1 MEHTRKLRFF
11 PVIIICAIFCLLSIA
26 LVGQQFYGVYTPTD
40 RVVDVLPKESFQTL
54 AAEKEA
60 QCLVLYNSEEANS
73 MLAQEDARGVLSQI
87 KVTADFVD
95 VSRESLPDFYR
106 YTHVLLAIADYGILG
121 QEAYALLDWAEE
133 GGGLMIYIPPQGDFF
148 FRAMAV
154 HLGVVE
160 SGWEM
165 YEVPGIRFKTDLMMG
180 GKGKDYPIE
189 EPYESSLTLSISP
202 DCTVHMVS
210 ADDRELPLLW
220 ERDYGNGKIVFV
232 NFGVMGKAYRGIYA
246 AAYSLLDDAFA
257 WPVING
263 SAFYLDDFPSPVPS
277 GTSTYIERD
286 YGISVGDFYTSIWWP
301 DLLEL
306 AEKYGIRYSGMVI
319 EDYSEELEGPFT
331 PNQNTQRFRYFGTSL
346 LKAGGEIGLHGY
358 NHIPLCMEGFD
369 EEFGEDYVQGTYER
383 LFDYGYW
390 NSLDDMGASI
400 EELIRFIKE
409 LYPEITAEAYV
420 PPSNI
425 LSADARKM
433 LSERFPQITSI
444 ASIYFEG
451 DVEYTQEFEV
461 AEDGIVETPRVISGC
476 IIDSFMEIG
485 ALSELNLHF
494 VNSHFQHPDDVLDE
508 DRGAE
513 AGWETM
519 SNRLD
524 EYMEWLYSAAPPIRN
539 LTATEMAGAVQRY
552 YYLDV
557 VQEITEDEI
566 ILQLSNYQDEAYLM
580 IRINGREPE
589 NLQTCIEG
597 GTLTEMGDGLYL
609 IEASQNHIVIQRG
622 EK

>member
-1 MEHTRKLRFF
+1 M
-11 PVIIICAIFCLLSIA
+11 
-26 LVGQQFYGVYTPTD
+26 
-40 RVVDVLPKESFQTL
+40 
-54 AAEKEA
+54 
-60 QCLVLYNSEEANS
+60 
-73 MLAQEDARGVLSQI
+73 
-87 KVTADFVD
+87 
-95 VSRESLPDFYR
+95 
-106 YTHVLLAIADYGILG
+106 
-121 QEAYALLDWAEE
+121 
-133 GGGLMIYIPPQGDFF
+133 
-148 FRAMAV
+148 
-154 HLGVVE
+154 
-160 SGWEM
+160 
-165 YEVPGIRFKTDLMMG
+165 
-180 GKGKDYPIE
+180 
-189 EPYESSLTLSISP
+189 
-202 DCTVHMVS
+202 
-210 ADDRELPLLW
+210 
-220 ERDYGNGKIVFV
+220 
-232 NFGVMGKAYRGIYA
+232 
-246 AAYSLLDDAFA
+246 
-257 WPVING
+257 ING